1 MPIVEN
7 LIENLE
13 KIRDML
19 LSSVSNLADRE
30 KANSG
35 NDEVLRD
42 LREKKLILYALAAIA
57 EAQIAQFRL
66 RGY

>member
-42 LREKKLILYALAAIA
+42 LREKKLVMYALAAIA

>member
-1 MPIVEN
+1 MPIEN

-19 LSSVSNLADRE
+19 LSSVSSLTDRE
-30 KANSG
+30 KENSG
-35 NDEVLRD
+35 DDVVLRD
-42 LREKKLILYALAAIA
+42 LREKKLVLYALAAIA
-57 EAQIAQFRL
+57 EAQIKQFRL

>member
-1 MPIVEN
+1 MPIEN
-7 LIENLE
+7 LIEDLE

-42 LREKKLILYALAAIA
+42 LREKKLVMYALAAIA